1 MSFFY
6 DLFQFTDYSSQIF
19 LNILV
24 VKSDHENSFLINL
37 SISLAIIFNGFVM
50 ISAIEFHSQKQF
62 RTIEVENKRTYDL
75 LSSEFVTK

>member
-24 VKSDHENSFLINL
+24 VKSDHENSFLVNV
-37 SISLAIIFNGFVM
+37 SISLAIICDGVIV
-50 ISAIEFHSQKQF
+50 ISAIELNSQ
-62 RTIEVENKRTYDL
+62 E
-75 LSSEFVTK
+75 